1 MNGMTSMQKIIS
13 ETGKRTIGAFVREN
27 LAGRVSD
34 ETVAAYV
41 GMAESQMKIHGGL
54 PCLEISMCFSLTG
67 DQESLELDAEDV
79 TYADC
84 VLEGDAALADVF
96 GADFPARLK
105 TAGEAEGVHD
115 GYRFAVKVLQGAAS
129 GGVTHY
135 AVHCLGPDAA

>member
-13 ETGKRTIGAFVREN
+13 ESGKRTIEAFVREN

-34 ETVAAYV
+34 ETIAAYV

-67 DQESLELDAEDV
+67 DQESLELDESDV

-84 VLEGDAALADVF
+84 VLEGEAALADVF
-96 GADFPARLK
+96 GADFPTRLQAARK
-105 TAGEAEGVHD
+105 AEGVHD
-115 GYRFAVKVLQGAAS
+115 GYHFAVEKESGAPDGAAR
-129 GGVTHY
+129 Y
-135 AVHCLGPDAA
+135 AVHCLGPDGA

>member
-1 MNGMTSMQKIIS
+1 MNGMTSIQKIIS
-13 ETGKRTIGAFVREN
+13 DTGKRTIGAFVREN

-67 DQESLELDAEDV
+67 DQESLELDESDV

-96 GADFPARLK
+96 GGDFPARLQAARK
-105 TAGEAEGVHD
+105 AEGVYD

>member
-1 MNGMTSMQKIIS
+1 MKDYSKYQGIIP
-13 ETGKRTIGAFVREN
+13 AFYACYDAQGDISPEGVR
-27 LAGRVSD
+27 
-34 ETVAAYV
+34 
-41 GMAESQMKIHGGL
+41 
-54 PCLEISMCFSLTG
+54 
-67 DQESLELDAEDV
+67 
-79 TYADC
+79 
-84 VLEGDAALADVF
+84 ALAEVF